1 MGEFIDKAKGKIK
14 QGVGGLTGNKKL
26 KREGERD
33 ELKGQ
38 VKGIVKDGKR
48 AIKRAVK

>member
-1 MGEFIDKAKGKIK
+1 MGEFMDRTKGKIK

-26 KREGERD
+26 KREGQKD

-38 VKGIVKDGKR
+38 VKGLVKDGKR
-48 AIKRAVK
+48 SIQRAGK